1 MKNCFKYIIRG
12 LSVALLLFVAGCEE
26 DDDFTT
32 VAVTVDQV
40 SVESAFPGDPVSLT
54 GTNFNTVQFIF
65 VGNQQAP
72 FQRDGNTI
80 NFTVPSGAAVGHN
93 TITLAM
99 PHNYRLSMPF
109 EVLLRPT
116 PVIERFDPFVAPGG
130 ELRIVGLSLDAEY
143 GPMVTIDGVQANIV
157 SNSPTELVVTV
168 PNGIPDDEFLELA
181 ISSIHGETKATTAFL
196 ARGSLLANGDFH
208 EGGGDD
214 FSGWEKLNGA
224 DRMTAVTG
232 AEAYGGGRSMLVQ
245 PASGNPWDNQFAAD
259 GVPLVLGEEYTLVL
273 WARAVDPGA
282 FFRFSISQFDGNG
295 ADYFYGEDKVLDA
308 TWQPYSWTFTV
319 SNNLPLHRAVLD
331 MGASTGAF
339 MVDHIALVPGA
350 LSATG
355 EKPEILANSGFEEGM
370 TGWTV
375 LNGSLEATT
384 ADFYCGAQS
393 LTTTGVGGNPW
404 SVQLASDPTVLEV
417 GLQYELGFW
426 AKAAASTE
434 EDPAIMRASVSQFAS
449 GQSDDFFYTPDLEVA
464 TQWTYYT
471 YVFEAAATSTG
482 DHRVVL
488 DFGVSQQS
496 FFLDNISLKEY
507 APAPSL
513 YTGGD
518 FEDGLMGW
526 QILNG
531 TAEPSTDA
539 FQGSGSLTATGT
551 GGNPWDVQLATD
563 PAVSLEVGSDYRLSF
578 WAKAP
583 AATAE
588 APAVMRA
595 SVSRFAS
602 GQSDDF
608 FYSPDI
614 EVATEW
620 THYAFVFEAQATSTG
635 DHFIVL
641 DFGSTTQTFFVDDV
655 ILHKVDLEC
664 E

>member
-1 MKNCFKYIIRG
+1 MKNSFKNIISG
-12 LSVALLLFVAGCEE
+12 LTVALLLFVAACEE
-26 DDDFTT
+26 DDDFTM

-72 FQRDGNTI
+72 FQLNGNTI
-80 NFTVPSGAAVGHN
+80 NFTVPAGAAVGDN

-116 PVIERFDPFVAPGG
+116 PIIERFDAFVAPGG
-130 ELRIVGLSLDAEY
+130 ELRIQGLSLDAEY
-143 GPMVTIDGVQANIV
+143 DPVVTIDGVQASIV

-168 PNGIPDDEFLELA
+168 PNGIADDEFLELA
-181 ISSIHGETKATTAFL
+181 ITSIHGETKATTGFL
-196 ARGSLLANGDFH
+196 ARGSVLSNGEFY
-208 EGGGDD
+208 EGSGDD

-224 DRMTAVTG
+224 DRMSAVTG
-232 AEAYGGGRSMLVQ
+232 EEAYGGGRSMRVQ
-245 PASGNPWDNQFAAD
+245 PASGNPWDNQFASN
-259 GVPLVLGEEYTLVL
+259 GVPLVFGEEYTLIL

-295 ADYFYGEDKVLDA
+295 ADYYYGDDKILEPN
-308 TWQPYSWTFTV
+308 WQPYSWTFTV
-319 SNNLPLHRAVLD
+319 GNDLPLHRAVLD

-350 LSATG
+350 LNASG
-355 EKPEILANSGFEEGM
+355 EKPEILANPGFEEGM
-370 TGWTV
+370 TGWNV
-375 LNGSLEATT
+375 LNGTLEATT

-393 LTTTGVGGNPW
+393 LTTTGVGSDPW
-404 SVQLASDPTVLEV
+404 NVQLASDPTVLEV
-417 GLQYELGFW
+417 GTLYELGFW
-426 AKAAASTE
+426 AKAAASPE

-449 GQSDDFFYTPDLEVA
+449 GQSDDFFYTPDLEIA
-464 TQWTYYT
+464 TDWTYYT

-488 DFGVSQQS
+488 DFGSSLQT
-496 FFLDNISLKEY
+496 FFLDGISLKEY
-507 APAPSL
+507 APASSL

-518 FEDGLMGW
+518 FEDALTGW

-539 FQGSGSLTATGT
+539 YQGSGSLTATGT
-551 GGNPWDVQLATD
+551 GGNPWDVQLASET
-563 PAVSLEVGSDYRLSF
+563 PVVLAVGSTYRLSF

-583 AATAE
+583 AATDE

-614 EVATEW
+614 EVAAEW

-635 DHFIVL
+635 DHSIVL
-641 DFGSTTQTFFVDDV
+641 DFGSTTQTFFVDDI
-655 ILHKVDLEC
+655 ILHEVDLAC